1 MKNQV
6 SYLRKINIGLCF
18 VFFLTGLIM
27 EVVFFLIRFGAEE
40 LAQPVGNYLIWHLIL
55 PSGINLVL
63 FLAAILLMK
72 RYETDSRSLNYIPVV
87 TLVLQVAVLGTF
99 HYSNSLLMT
108 LFLFPIFLE
117 TVYGDRDLCQTA
129 ILLSFLCETILL
141 LVRWYLT
148 MRGGNDDPA
157 FLPEAVLVYAILA
170 VGGALAVRMVDRF
183 LNLRDAEAKERERE
197 TAMNMNMQM
206 VTALVNTIEAKD
218 PYTNGH
224 SNRVAMYAREIAVNA
239 GKSEEYLQRLYYMSI
254 LHDIGKIGIPDRV
267 LKKPGE
273 LNPEEMSIIQ
283 THPVVGAEI
292 LSDIT
297 QLPGVEIGAR
307 SHHERYDGTGYPE
320 GLAGD
325 QIPEEARIIAVAD
338 AYDAM
343 TSERSYRSAYSQADA
358 RREMESG
365 RGTQFDPRFLDIM
378 LDMIDRDENYE
389 MHGTDTDDLLG
400 IVQLR
405 ALLGREEER
414 KGALLT
420 NSSGFE
426 EIYHFLRRYAR
437 RNACEVQLVL
447 ITMEFKNSQSGQDLS
462 DPALHERWMEYL
474 ADVVKKTVRQTD
486 VESPLGLSQY
496 MVILTDT
503 SNVNADIALMRIR
516 HAWEELGENPGYR
529 LSFEVQDIIGDASDA
544 L

>member
-6 SYLRKINIGLCF
+6 SYLRKINIGLCL

-99 HYSNSLLMT
+99 HYSYSLLMT

-183 LNLRDAEAKERERE
+183 LDLRDAEAKERERE

-218 PYTNGH
+218 PYTNGQ
-224 SNRVAMYAREIAVNA
+224 SCCDVR
-239 GKSEEYLQRLYYMSI
+239 
-254 LHDIGKIGIPDRV
+254 
-267 LKKPGE
+267 
-273 LNPEEMSIIQ
+273 
-283 THPVVGAEI
+283 
-292 LSDIT
+292 
-297 QLPGVEIGAR
+297 
-307 SHHERYDGTGYPE
+307 
-320 GLAGD
+320 AGD
-325 QIPEEARIIAVAD
+325 
-338 AYDAM
+338 
-343 TSERSYRSAYSQADA
+343 
-358 RREMESG
+358 
-365 RGTQFDPRFLDIM
+365 RG
-378 LDMIDRDENYE
+378 EC
-389 MHGTDTDDLLG
+389 
-400 IVQLR
+400 
-405 ALLGREEER
+405 REE
-414 KGALLT
+414 
-420 NSSGFE
+420 
-426 EIYHFLRRYAR
+426 
-437 RNACEVQLVL
+437 
-447 ITMEFKNSQSGQDLS
+447 
-462 DPALHERWMEYL
+462 
-474 ADVVKKTVRQTD
+474 
-486 VESPLGLSQY
+486 
-496 MVILTDT
+496 
-503 SNVNADIALMRIR
+503 
-516 HAWEELGENPGYR
+516 
-529 LSFEVQDIIGDASDA
+529 
-544 L
+544 

>member
-87 TLVLQVAVLGTF
+87 TLVLQAAVLGTF
-99 HYSNSLLMT
+99 HYSYSLLMT

-129 ILLSFLCETILL
+129 ILLSFLCETIL
-141 LVRWYLT
+141 
-148 MRGGNDDPA
+148 
-157 FLPEAVLVYAILA
+157 
-170 VGGALAVRMVDRF
+170 VRMVDRF
-183 LNLRDAEAKERERE
+183 LDLRDAEAKERERE

-447 ITMEFKNSQSGQDLS
+447 ITMESENSQSGQDLS

>member
-1 MKNQV
+1 MKEFFCKKQNFFSCILSNYPDCSNCTV
-6 SYLRKINIGLCF
+6 KF
-18 VFFLTGLIM
+18 VKYWKKH
-27 EVVFFLIRFGAEE
+27 R
-40 LAQPVGNYLIWHLIL
+40 AQQLKVEQQTEKRQQH
-55 PSGINLVL
+55 
-63 FLAAILLMK
+63 LAAA
-72 RYETDSRSLNYIPVV
+72 EH
-87 TLVLQVAVLGTF
+87 AVRRTHGEKKGGGRRAQAKQRVPDRT
-99 HYSNSLLMT
+99 SAV
-108 LFLFPIFLE
+108 PP
-117 TVYGDRDLCQTA
+117 YGAQQIVQQPEPGAQRKGKSQRQGLRADAQLHSAEQPRPEAALA
-129 ILLSFLCETILL
+129 RRL
-141 LVRWYLT
+141 LVAQIA
-148 MRGGNDDPA
+148 D
-157 FLPEAVLVYAILA
+157 LA
-170 VGGALAVRMVDRF
+170 AH
-183 LNLRDAEAKERERE
+183 
-197 TAMNMNMQM
+197 
-206 VTALVNTIEAKD
+206 I
-218 PYTNGH
+218 
-224 SNRVAMYAREIAVNA
+224 
-239 GKSEEYLQRLYYMSI
+239 
-254 LHDIGKIGIPDRV
+254 
-267 LKKPGE
+267 
-273 LNPEEMSIIQ
+273 
-283 THPVVGAEI
+283 
-292 LSDIT
+292 

-462 DPALHERWMEYL
+462 DP
-474 ADVVKKTVRQTD
+474 
-486 VESPLGLSQY
+486 
-496 MVILTDT
+496 
-503 SNVNADIALMRIR
+503 
-516 HAWEELGENPGYR
+516 
-529 LSFEVQDIIGDASDA
+529 
-544 L
+544 